1 MDATEAMTSVA
12 IAMAVDDE
20 ASIKD
25 EASSTATGITSRFGG
40 GCMWVIETK
49 IEMQM

>member
-1 MDATEAMTSVA
+1 MDAAEAMTEVA
-12 IAMAVDDE
+12 IAMAVEDE

-40 GCMWVIETK
+40 GCMWVMETE
-49 IEMQM
+49 IEMQI